1 MPHDDGGAS
10 GKPERRYR
18 GSGAGRA
25 VCSGVLAFV
34 VIAGIV
40 ALVLYLVYRPS
51 RPRFSVTG
59 AAIYALTTNSNATAA
74 ANPFAYPA
82 NPPAVVATM
91 QFTLLVRNPND
102 RSAVRYDRLSAY
114 VSYRDEPLTPPTPLP
129 PLIQAKSPPF
139 LSNYYYYYYY
149 KQPGQ
154 RQLGGG
160 VAGSGGGPAVAVSA
174 DVAAGLATDEAYGVV
189 ALRLVVLG
197 RAKFKS
203 GPFHS
208 EWYGLYV
215 RCDVLVGVRK
225 GVAGQVPLLGNP
237 DCHVDM

>member
-10 GKPERRYR
+10 GKPERRYH

-114 VSYRDEPLTPPTPLP
+114 DSDSSVAVSPVL
-129 PLIQAKSPPF
+129 
-139 LSNYYYYYYY
+139 
-149 KQPGQ
+149 
-154 RQLGGG
+154 
-160 VAGSGGGPAVAVSA
+160 GGGPAVAVSA

-208 EWYGLYV
+208 GWYGLYV

>member
-10 GKPERRYR
+10 GKPERRYH

-114 VSYRDEPLTPPTPLP
+114 VSYRDEPLTLPTPLP

-149 KQPGQ
+149 KQPARWRCRRFWG
-154 RQLGGG
+154 
-160 VAGSGGGPAVAVSA
+160 AGRRCG
-174 DVAAGLATDEAYGVV
+174 AARDGDGTDEAYGVV

-208 EWYGLYV
+208 RWYGLYV